1 MTNYE
6 KMLAGVIYDPS
17 DPENSISPYGYVLR
31 IVIQRVEFPEV
42 FISAKRSGGRT
53 DGILSNIKKENQVA
67 NMVVYDQDFLTSDIE
82 KIPDAALLATI
93 VDGEIVYKA

>member
-31 IVIQRVEFPEV
+31 IVIQMVELTEV
-42 FISAKRSGGRT
+42 NYEF
-53 DGILSNIKKENQVA
+53 DW
-67 NMVVYDQDFLTSDIE
+67 
-82 KIPDAALLATI
+82 
-93 VDGEIVYKA
+93 